1 VLPTPEQF
9 ATLDLG
15 GVERVWRDRYGDASD
30 WVFAF
35 AGDFDMDE
43 LFDLAASYIGTLPG
57 DGTVEQWVDVEDP
70 PPAGVVR
77 NEVQAGTGKTSSLS
91 MLFTTPVDSVDGALR
106 ANTDVVTEVLT
117 TRLTNV
123 IREQLGESY
132 SPFAVAFI
140 TNDPG
145 AIVQTY
151 MKITGAPDRIVS
163 VGDLVAGELADLAA
177 NGPTDREF
185 DGAHAQVEEAYQFV
199 DNNSFLEEMINDA
212 IWPDRE
218 LQDYFDE
225 FAALGDVTKDTVRQ
239 YIADH
244 VPTDQYIQVAVLPR

>member
-1 VLPTPEQF
+1 MRSSATIWAQLHEQ
-9 ATLDLG
+9 AT
-15 GVERVWRDRYGDASD
+15 
-30 WVFAF
+30 
-35 AGDFDMDE
+35 
-43 LFDLAASYIGTLPG
+43 GTL
-57 DGTVEQWVDVEDP
+57 TLRT
-70 PPAGVVR
+70 PAGVVR
-77 NEVQAGTGKTSSLS
+77 NEVRAGTGETSSLS
-91 MLFTTPVDSVDGALR
+91 MLFTSPVDSVDGPLR

-132 SPFAVAFI
+132 SPFATAFI

-151 MKITGAPDRIVS
+151 VQITGSPDRIVS
-163 VGDLVAGELADLAA
+163 VGDLVAGELADLAT
-177 NGPTDREF
+177 NGPTDSEF

-199 DNNSFLEEMINDA
+199 NNNSFLEEMINDA